1 MAAVVPG
8 GLDLVGAEHDLLET
22 AAHHGRVSLQPRKP
36 RHPRAGLGLEEEA
49 GKQGQGNNNLHIHEI
64 IVKLTA
70 CCCLRMNFIGLLSA
84 LSGLFDDSKFPDKL
98 D

>member
-22 AAHHGRVSLQPRKP
+22 AAHQGRVSLQPRKP

-49 GKQGQGNNNLHIHEI
+49 RKQGQGEGRRGEFARNVSGEAMPDRSLKMSLA
-64 IVKLTA
+64 KL
-70 CCCLRMNFIGLLSA
+70 CE
-84 LSGLFDDSKFPDKL
+84 
-98 D
+98 

>member
-36 RHPRAGLGLEEEA
+36 RHSRACLGLEEEA

-64 IVKLTA
+64 IVNSVKA
-70 CCCLRMNFIGLLSA
+70 DCLLLSQN
-84 LSGLFDDSKFPDKL
+84 
-98 D
+98 

>member
-64 IVKLTA
+64 IVNSVKA
-70 CCCLRMNFIGLLSA
+70 DCLLLSQNEFYRPVI
-84 LSGLFDDSKFPDKL
+84 STIWTF
-98 D
+98 